1 MYVRMEAQT
10 FHLRCL
16 FPFTPSRK
24 IFVKNKIITFRKS
37 SHMDKKKGVV
47 WLYFRKKEF
56 FLTKR

>member
-1 MYVRMEAQT
+1 MYVRMETQT

-24 IFVKNKIITFRKS
+24 IFVKNKIITFCKL

-47 WLYFRKKEF
+47 VWLYFRKKKF
-56 FLTKR
+56 FF